1 MNIFESVD
9 KHFGAVVAKDPIKG
23 KLHVGYSLKEL
34 RALPIRK
41 AGFSEAV
48 VICLERSRIY
58 DLGQLTA
65 LTQKELLQIKGLGD
79 GNLLA
84 ILKLLRLLN
93 LRLKTYKR

>member
-9 KHFGAVVAKDPIKG
+9 KHFGAVVASDPIKG
-23 KLHVGYSLKEL
+23 QLHVGYSLKEL
-34 RALPIRK
+34 KALTIRK
-41 AGFSEAV
+41 VGFPERIV
-48 VICLERSRIY
+48 ECLERSRIY

-65 LTQKELLQIKGLGD
+65 LTQKELLQIKGLGN

-93 LRLKTYKR
+93 LNLKTFKK

>member
-23 KLHVGYSLKEL
+23 QLHVGYTLKEL
-34 RALPIRK
+34 KAMRIRMIGLNDRIVEK
-41 AGFSEAV
+41 
-48 VICLERSRIY
+48 LEGCRIY

-65 LTQKELLQIKGLGD
+65 LTQKELLQIKGLGT
-79 GNLLA
+79 GHLFS

-93 LRLKTYKR
+93 LQLAKK